1 MTVCYSPAAFIAHPG
16 KGNPQPLQIGQ
27 KEDGVHPHRTIS
39 KVTQTQSITL
49 QKHKLKIKR
58 GEKKDMFYF
67 AVIK

>member
-1 MTVCYSPAAFIAHPG
+1 MTVWYSPAALIAHTT
-16 KGNPQPLQIGQ
+16 KANPLPLHIGQ
-27 KEDGVHPHRTIS
+27 KEDGVHPPRTIS
-39 KVTQTQSITL
+39 KVTQTQSVTL